1 MSTITSVVLYDDIPV
16 MFASTIPPLV
26 LHDVVNATGSGV
38 GSGSGPGSGVVPSC
52 PVS

>member
-1 MSTITSVVLYDDIPV
+1 MSTITSVVLCDDIPV

-26 LHDVVNATGSGV
+26 LHDVVNVTGSGV
-38 GSGSGPGSGVVPSC
+38 GSGSGDGVASC